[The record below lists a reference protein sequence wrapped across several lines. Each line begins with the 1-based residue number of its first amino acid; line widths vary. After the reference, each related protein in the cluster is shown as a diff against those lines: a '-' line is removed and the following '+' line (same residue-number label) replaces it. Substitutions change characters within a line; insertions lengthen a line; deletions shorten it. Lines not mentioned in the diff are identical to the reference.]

1 MKSAFG
7 AEALGMAVTVSQIA
21 WPESRLAL
29 KASQCSVDSCSE
41 AVAAELE
48 NRPMCLDHFLSESLR
63 EMDLRSGCLNVL
75 PVDTTAASALKNFLT
90 ACSLQAKELAEN
102 QEFASK
108 LAKTRLAEITRR
120 CSQLAQ
126 RLRRSPR
133 VAASVPVWLR
143 REDERNT
150 WEEETWTST
159 LSRHGAGF
167 VCRHS
172 VEINGFVVLCRRDKG
187 SRAQARVVYSRFDSE
202 GRRHIGVELL
212 DREDF
217 WDLPKTSGSPATQS
231 VTA

>member
-1 MKSAFG
+1 MKSNFM
-7 AEALGMAVTVSQIA
+7 AEALGMAVMESQIA
-21 WPESRLAL
+21 WPEPRPAL
-29 KASQCSVDSCSE
+29 VASQCSVDCCRE

-48 NRPMCLDHFLSESLR
+48 TRPMCLDHFLSLSVC
-63 EMDLRSGCLNVL
+63 EMDSRSACLNVT
-75 PVDTTAASALKNFLT
+75 PVDTAAASALKSFLT
-90 ACSLQAKELAEN
+90 ECARQAKEIAQNE
-102 QEFASK
+102 EFASK
-108 LAKTRLAEITRR
+108 SATTRLAEITRR

-212 DREDF
+212 DRDDF
-217 WDLPKTSGSPATQS
+217 WDLPQVSAPAAAQS
-231 VTA
+231 AAS